1 MAQLARAEEQEEL
14 AWQALQA
21 GVRIYSLLSH
31 AHEVIQAQRWGI
43 GNLGL
48 GCAALDLSQDWLD
61 TQLQIM
67 GDFVDAQRYQFFL
80 AAMHVHIL
88 RRATHWAPAAGA
100 PRRLDIHGESIR
112 ISSLPC
118 A

>member
-1 MAQLARAEEQEEL
+1 MAELARAEEQEEL
-14 AWQALQA
+14 AWQALQT

-88 RRATHWAPAAGA
+88 RRATH
-100 PRRLDIHGESIR
+100 
-112 ISSLPC
+112 
-118 A
+118 